1 MRNGKQNKLDPSQW
15 VSSHADYLFN
25 YCLRRVYSRE
35 IAEDLLQETFL
46 AAYKAKDTFKGNSSE
61 RTWLISILKRKIVD
75 HYRQKAVR
83 KEDPAENFELPFY
96 QSGSKQGK
104 WKPGQRPQNWKTED
118 RTLEQE
124 EFYHILEFCLSL
136 LPEKWK
142 STFTLKIFE
151 EISTD
156 QVCKELNIS
165 KSNLWVILHRSRTK
179 LRECLEKNWF
189 DKDERS

>member
-15 VSSHADYLFN
+15 VGSHADYLFN
-25 YCLRRVYSRE
+25 YCLRRIYSRE
-35 IAEDLLQETFL
+35 IAEDLVQETFL
-46 AAYKAKDTFKGNSSE
+46 AAYKAKDTFKGNSTE
-61 RTWLISILKRKIVD
+61 RTWLVSILKRKIVD
-75 HYRQKAVR
+75 HYRHKAVR
-83 KEDPAENFELPFY
+83 KEEPAENFELPFY
-96 QSGSKQGK
+96 QSGNKQGK
-104 WKPGQRPQNWKTED
+104 WKPEKRPQNWETED

-124 EFYHILEFCLSL
+124 EFYKILEFCLSL

-142 STFTLKIFE
+142 STFSLKIFE

-165 KSNLWVILHRSRTK
+165 KSNLWVILHRSRLK
-179 LRECLEKNWF
+179 IRECLEKNWF